1 MRLARELSVTVRGAR
16 PGVAGRVIVVVFF
29 ARTRRTGFT
38 VLPAGRAIF
47 FFRCAFMRTGV
58 S

>member
-16 PGVAGRVIVVVFF
+16 TDIAGRVVVVFF

-38 VLPAGRAIF
+38 VLPVGRATF